1 MTMPRTP
8 VRLAWLLSAALALSA
23 CDLTPTPTDTQP
35 PVTEPP
41 VTQPPTTAPA
51 TLTTRTIPLEQQ
63 TAVTLDVPFG
73 GRWSVTN
80 FPSWLKLSAQA
91 GQGNV
96 VFTLTA
102 DRAAATR
109 LKADQTTLSGNLTLN
124 WTSGTGSSAQ
134 SGQTVWTVTA
144 AQYSLRGRV
153 NAPAVQGQGVQT
165 QGGQTGHP
173 VTPAPQPDAAG
184 VIVKYRASLTAQATS
199 TVTRAA
205 ALTAQQAAATLRG
218 AGVTVQASHPVCER
232 SAALRVQNVP
242 AALRA
247 LRADPAVEYA
257 IPDMILRTQAAA
269 TPVVPTDQFA
279 GLQWA
284 YPLTGY
290 GAVWRDMEGGAYTR
304 PVTVAVIDTGVRD
317 DHPDLQGR
325 LWSSTEGALDLI
337 TDPANGDGDGPDTDP
352 EDPLVPGRTTGS
364 HGTHVTGLIA
374 ARWGTNAPSCPA
386 CSPTGVVGATHT
398 ANVRVL
404 PIRVI
409 DASGNATESDVTN
422 AICYAAGLP
431 VSVNGADI
439 LNPHPAQVINL
450 SLGGAISAT
459 NAQDMCRAITKARTA
474 GALVIAAAGNGYGTT
489 PYYPAAC
496 PDAVAVGSVTLSGG
510 SAPVR
515 SPFSNAYP
523 QVQLAAP
530 GGSAPFSTDAFNGAT
545 LNGRPFP
552 DEILST
558 SWDYIRNEPNYEAQ
572 VGTSQASPQVAA
584 LAALLLSKGVTT
596 DASST
601 LARLNATATD
611 LGAAGRDEQFGYGL
625 INAAAALN
633 APTVSDRFGL
643 RMQDSRGQTF
653 QPALDTLGR
662 FQAWLGDGTY
672 RVTAGEDTNGNGIYG
687 ENGERRDERT
697 ATLSSAEPGVDL
709 GDLQPR

>member
-1 MTMPRTP
+1 MPRTP

-23 CDLTPTPTDTQP
+23 CDLTPTPTDTDP

-41 VTQPPTTAPA
+41 VTQPPVTGPA
-51 TLTTRTIPLEQQ
+51 TLTTQTVNLEQQ

-80 FPSWLKLSAQA
+80 FPDWLKLSAQA

-109 LKADQTTLSGNLTLN
+109 LKADQATLSGNLTLN
-124 WTSGTGSSAQ
+124 WTSGTGSATQ

-153 NAPAVQGQGVQT
+153 NAPAVQGQGAQT
-165 QGGQTGHP
+165 QGGHP
-173 VTPAPQPDAAG
+173 VTPAPQPDVAG
-184 VIVKYRASLTAQATS
+184 VIVKYRASLTAQTTGTHAAT
-199 TVTRAA
+199 
-205 ALTAQQAAATLRG
+205 LTAQQAATTLRG
-218 AGVTVQASHPVCER
+218 AGVTVQASRPLGSR
-232 SAALRVQNVP
+232 STALRVQDVP

-257 IPDMILRTQAAA
+257 IPDVILRTQAAA

-290 GAVWRDMEGGAYTR
+290 GAVWRDMEGGAYSR
-304 PVTVAVIDTGVRD
+304 PVTVAVIDTGVRY

-325 LWSSTEGALDLI
+325 LWTPTEGALDLI

-352 EDPLVPGRTTGS
+352 TDPSVPGRTTGS

-386 CSPTGVVGATHT
+386 CSATGVVGATHT

-409 DASGNATESDVTN
+409 DASGNATESDVAT
-422 AICYAAGLP
+422 AIRYAAGLP
-431 VSVNGADI
+431 TELNGVMI
-439 LNPHPAQVINL
+439 RTPHAAQVINL
-450 SLGGAISAT
+450 SLGGAVSAA
-459 NAQDMCRAITKARTA
+459 NAQAMCEAVTDARNA

-496 PDAVAVGSVTLSGG
+496 DGAVAVGSVTLSGG
-510 SAPVR
+510 SAPIR
-515 SPFSNAYP
+515 STFSNAYP

-530 GGSAPFSTDAFNGAT
+530 GGSDPFTSTTFNGAT
-545 LNGRPFP
+545 LNGQDFP
-552 DEILST
+552 DMILST
-558 SWDYIRNEPNYEAQ
+558 SWDYIQDEPNYETQ

-584 LAALLLSKGVTT
+584 LAALLLAKGVTT

-611 LGAAGRDEQFGYGL
+611 LGVDGRDDQFGYGL

-633 APTVSDRFGL
+633 APAVSDRHGL
-643 RMQDSRGQTF
+643 RLQDARGHTF

-672 RVTAGEDTNGNGIYG
+672 RVTAGEDTNSNGIYG
-687 ENGERRDERT
+687 ENGERRDERSV
-697 ATLSSAEPGVDL
+697 TLSTSQPSVDL

>member
-1 MTMPRTP
+1 MPRTP

-23 CDLTPTPTDTQP
+23 CDLTPTPTDTDP

-41 VTQPPTTAPA
+41 VTQPPVTGPA
-51 TLTTRTIPLEQQ
+51 TLTTQTVNLEQQ

-73 GRWSVTN
+73 GRWSVTD
-80 FPSWLKLSAQA
+80 FPDWLKLSAQA

-109 LKADQTTLSGNLTLN
+109 LKADQATLNGTLTLN
-124 WTSGTGSSAQ
+124 WTSGSGSATQ

-144 AQYSLRGRV
+144 AQYSLSGRV
-153 NAPAVQGQGVQT
+153 QAPAVQGQGVQLS
-165 QGGQTGHP
+165 GAGRPSG
-173 VTPAPQPDAAG
+173 TPDSQPDAAG
-184 VIVKYRASLTAQATS
+184 VIVKYRANLTAQT
-199 TVTRAA
+199 TGTRAA
-205 ALTAQQAAATLRG
+205 TLTAQQAATTLRG
-218 AGVTVQASHPVCER
+218 AGVTVQASRPLGSR
-232 SAALRVQNVP
+232 SAALRVQDVP

-257 IPDMILRTQAAA
+257 IPDVILRTQAAA

-304 PVTVAVIDTGVRD
+304 PVTVAVIDTGVRY

-325 LWSSTEGALDLI
+325 VWTPTEGALDLI

-352 EDPLVPGRTTGS
+352 TDPSVQGRTTGS

-374 ARWGTNAPSCPA
+374 ARWGTNAASCA
-386 CSPTGVVGATHT
+386 GCSATGVVGATHT

-409 DASGNATESDVTN
+409 DASGNATESDVAT
-422 AICYAAGLP
+422 AIRYAAGLP
-431 VSVNGADI
+431 TELNGVMI
-439 LNPHPAQVINL
+439 RTPHAAQVINL
-450 SLGGAISAT
+450 SLGGAVSAA
-459 NAQDMCRAITKARTA
+459 NAQAMCEAVTDARNA

-496 PDAVAVGSVTLSGG
+496 DGAVAVGSVTLSGG
-510 SAPVR
+510 SAPIR

-523 QVQLAAP
+523 RVQLTAP

-545 LNGRPFP
+545 LNGQPFP

-558 SWDYIRNEPNYEAQ
+558 SWDYVRNEPNYEAQ

-643 RMQDSRGQTF
+643 RLQDARGHTF

-672 RVTAGEDTNGNGIYG
+672 RATAGEDLNGNGIYG
-687 ENGERRDERT
+687 ESGERRDERSV
-697 ATLSSAEPGVDL
+697 TLSTSQPSVDL

>member
-23 CDLTPTPTDTQP
+23 CDLTPTPTDTEP

-63 TAVTLDVPFG
+63 AAVTLDVPFG

-109 LKADQTTLSGNLTLN
+109 LKADQATLSGNLTLN

-165 QGGQTGHP
+165 QGVQTGHP

-184 VIVKYRASLTAQATS
+184 VIVKYRASLTAQATG
-199 TVTRAA
+199 TRAA
-205 ALTAQQAAATLRG
+205 TLTAQQAATTLRG
-218 AGVTVQASHPVCER
+218 AGVTVQASRPLDSR
-232 SAALRVQNVP
+232 SAALRVQDVP

-257 IPDMILRTQAAA
+257 IPDVILRTQAAA

-304 PVTVAVIDTGVRD
+304 PVTVAVIDTGVRY

-325 LWSSTEGALDLI
+325 LWTPTEGALDLI

-352 EDPLVPGRTTGS
+352 TDPSVPGRTTGS

-409 DASGNATESDVTN
+409 DASGNATESDVAT
-422 AICYAAGLP
+422 AIRYAAGLP
-431 VSVNGADI
+431 VSVNGAQTRT
-439 LNPHPAQVINL
+439 PHPAQVINL

-459 NAQDMCRAITKARTA
+459 NAQAMCEAVTDARTA

-523 QVQLAAP
+523 QVQLTAP

-545 LNGRPFP
+545 LNGQPFP

-653 QPALDTLGR
+653 QPALDTLGH

-697 ATLSSAEPGVDL
+697 VTLSSTEPGVDL